1 MSRFANSKP
10 QSPIS
15 ARCAGVRIWP
25 LLMAWLLAAC
35 VPMAGSD
42 VPVAERADTR
52 LAMPADPIIREVE
65 SPMHRVMAAELAAVR
80 GRFERASALYAE
92 VADQIRDPE
101 VMARAVQ
108 IALRA
113 GQPDQ
118 AIRLAQRWVALA
130 PDSIEAKQLL
140 GVMQLRAGQIDKA
153 TQTLLDSLPPSGP
166 DRDPAIARLGGL
178 LLDGALPP
186 DALDVMQAIARAAP
200 RSEAAR
206 LALARL
212 ALVRREPAIALG
224 AVDDALAERPDW
236 VSARLLRAD
245 ALLALD
251 RPDAAVAIF
260 EDLLEDSPDNRALR
274 RDYARTL
281 LDLGRDDEALV
292 QYRDLVTAGATHPQ
306 LLSTA
311 AMLAMQSDDDE
322 LALEALRR
330 LRRANPGFRARSL
343 LLEGGLL
350 RRADR
355 LGESLAVFDRGLR
368 DYPDNTELRYGRAM
382 TRIMDGDINGG
393 EADLR
398 WVLRDDPDDARALN
412 ALGYTLVDQTD
423 RIAEGAALIE
433 RAYAI
438 QPDDPAIID
447 SMGWAAYRQGDPA
460 RALDYLR
467 RAHELTGGD
476 AEIAAHLGEVL
487 WVLGRREAAR
497 NVWSQAATTDADH
510 PVLRETRERLDP

>member
-1 MSRFANSKP
+1 M
-10 QSPIS
+10 S
-15 ARCAGVRIWP
+15 ARCPGVRIGP
-25 LLMAWLLAAC
+25 LLAVWLLAAC
-35 VPMAGSD
+35 VPMAGDD

-52 LAMPADPIIREVE
+52 LAIPADPVDGEIE
-65 SPMHRVMAAELAAVR
+65 SPMHRIMAAELAAVR

-92 VADQIRDPE
+92 AADRIRDPE

-113 GQPDQ
+113 GEPDQ

-140 GVMQLRAGQIDKA
+140 GVLQLRAGQIDRA
-153 TQTLLDSLPPSGP
+153 TQTLLDSLPPPGP

-186 DALDVMQAIARAAP
+186 DALDVMQAIVRAAP
-200 RSEAAR
+200 RSAAAR

-212 ALVRREPAIALG
+212 ALARGEPAVALA
-224 AVDDALAERPDW
+224 AVDEALAGRPDW

-251 RPDAAVAIF
+251 RPDAAVGIF
-260 EDLLEDSPDNRALR
+260 EDLLEDAPDNRALR

-281 LDLGRDDEALV
+281 LDLGRDDAALV

-311 AMLAMQSDDDE
+311 AILAMQSDDDE

-355 LGESLAVFDRGLR
+355 LEESLAVFDRGLR

-382 TRIMDGDINGG
+382 TRIMDGDIEGG

-398 WVLRDDPDDARALN
+398 WILREDPDDARALN

-438 QPDDPAIID
+438 EPDDPAIID

-467 RAHELTGGD
+467 RAHELTDGD

-497 NVWSQAATTDADH
+497 HVWSQAAASDADH